1 MVSVF
6 CERLGWHD
14 LEGLVSKFQNRVS
27 FGVRAEI
34 VELTTIPYVK
44 CSRARQLYKAGLR
57 TPQAIGV
64 ASISEI
70 VKALFESSSWA
81 AQDSAQRR
89 IQLGVAKKIKNGA
102 RKIVLDKAEEAR
114 VAAFTAFKSLG
125 LDVPQ
130 LPQPVLKAAGDA
142 TQKGVTTS
150 SGEESTSSFVGVQ
163 HTEHVSAKSTLVRC
177 ENFDKVT
184 IEIGQEKSAKT
195 IGVGLGT
202 PHEAKSTGTMQTN
215 FGAENPAAVVE
226 GPGTL
231 GEVNTIIE
239 HINNADTSFSSLV
252 RTTGNEIRKV
262 DKYCDLG
269 EQEQNDRE
277 TACLD
282 NKENASEKGP
292 VNAVNTPGGFDS
304 FLDLWDST
312 REFYFDI
319 HFNKRSEVNS
329 TVPFEIH
336 GIAICWGNSP
346 VYYVNLPKDIFWFDS
361 RRNDSLSISISG
373 DGSDVL
379 APKHQFEVAKQRW
392 SRIVMIMGKKD
403 VRKFTWNLKIQIQVL
418 KIPAVS
424 IQRLGSLNLA
434 VKNMGLELKD
444 SIYYLLH
451 PVYALIRCPTPSRT
465 QSLRFNNLIQ
475 V

>member
-1 MVSVF
+1 M
-6 CERLGWHD
+6 
-14 LEGLVSKFQNRVS
+14 
-27 FGVRAEI
+27 
-34 VELTTIPYVK
+34 TI
-44 CSRARQLYKAGLR
+44 
-57 TPQAIGV
+57 
-64 ASISEI
+64 E
-70 VKALFESSSWA
+70 
-81 AQDSAQRR
+81 DSAQRR

-142 TQKGVTTS
+142 TQKGATTS

-346 VYYVNLPKDIFWFDS
+346 VYYVNLPKDIFWFDN